1 MNFKIIGSGGCVA
14 LPKPLCCC
22 RVCMEARK
30 KGNPYARFGCSLYLE
45 EAKLLVDTPEDIA
58 QSLNYGEIKEIDR
71 VLYSHMDPD
80 HTLGMRVF
88 EQLRLNWLNI
98 SQGIECDSPIEVIAM
113 KHVMEELNSICS
125 KHGSYFD
132 YYEKIRNLIK
142 RHVVNDSI
150 QIGEIKITLIKAE
163 SATVFVFEEEEKK
176 LIYAPCDVKPFPV
189 NGIFKDADVM
199 IIGNTVIG
207 DVLKGDF
214 KLEEDN
220 PLREELFVMDEIVEL
235 KNKYNI
241 KKVIMTHLEED
252 WGKSYDDYL
261 ELEKQYEDISFAYDG
276 MVIEL

>member
-1 MNFKIIGSGGCVA
+1 M
-14 LPKPLCCC
+14 
-22 RVCMEARK
+22 
-30 KGNPYARFGCSLYLE
+30 
-45 EAKLLVDTPEDIA
+45 
-58 QSLNYGEIKEIDR
+58 
-71 VLYSHMDPD
+71 
-80 HTLGMRVF
+80 
-88 EQLRLNWLNI
+88 
-98 SQGIECDSPIEVIAM
+98 
-113 KHVMEELNSICS
+113 
-125 KHGSYFD
+125 
-132 YYEKIRNLIK
+132 
-142 RHVVNDSI
+142 VNDSI

-163 SATVFVFEEEEKK
+163 SATVFVFEEGEKK

-220 PLREELFVMDEIVEL
+220 PLREELFVMDEIVDL

-261 ELEKQYEDISFAYDG
+261 ELQNHYEDISFAYDG
-276 MVIEL
+276 MVIKL